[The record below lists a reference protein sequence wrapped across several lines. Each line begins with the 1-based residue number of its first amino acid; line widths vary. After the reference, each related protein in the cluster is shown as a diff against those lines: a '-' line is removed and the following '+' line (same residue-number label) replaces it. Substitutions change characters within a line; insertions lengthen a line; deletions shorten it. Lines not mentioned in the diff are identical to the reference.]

1 MAVPWQQS
9 AADLFSA
16 LWLNAMPTVEMTAHL
31 YRFFPQL
38 ENRDITVPAGSV
50 ADVLGAVNE
59 IAPGFTDYV
68 LDEQGALRR
77 HVNLCIN
84 DTLVIDK
91 KTLSDRVPDDGTVF
105 IFQALSGG

>member
-1 MAVPWQQS
+1 
-9 AADLFSA
+9 
-16 LWLNAMPTVEMTAHL
+16 MPSVEMTQHL

-38 ENRDITVPAGSV
+38 ENRTITIPTGSV
-50 ADVLGAVNE
+50 AEILRAVNE

-68 LDEQGALRR
+68 LDEHGALRR

-84 DTLVIDK
+84 DTIVIDK
-91 KTLSDRVPDDGTVF
+91 KTLSDRVPDDGTVY

>member
-1 MAVPWQQS
+1 MAMPCEQF

-16 LWLNAMPTVEMTAHL
+16 IWLNTMPSVKMTQHL
-31 YRFFPQL
+31 YRYFPIL
-38 ENRDITVPAGSV
+38 ENRTITVPVGTV
-50 ADVLGAVNE
+50 AEILCAINE

-77 HVNLCIN
+77 HVNLSIN
-84 DTLVIDK
+84 DTIVIDK
-91 KTLSDRVPDDGTVF
+91 KTLSDRVPDDGTVY

>member
-1 MAVPWQQS
+1 
-9 AADLFSA
+9 
-16 LWLNAMPTVEMTAHL
+16 MPTVEMTQHL

-38 ENRDITVPAGSV
+38 KDRKISVPAGSV
-50 ADVLGAVNE
+50 AEILNTVNE

-68 LDEQGALRR
+68 LDERGALRR

-84 DTLVIDK
+84 DAVVLDR
-91 KTLSDRVPDDGTVF
+91 KTLSDRVQEDGTVY

>member
-1 MAVPWQQS
+1 
-9 AADLFSA
+9 
-16 LWLNAMPTVEMTAHL
+16 MPSVEMTQHL

-38 ENRDITVPAGSV
+38 ENRAITVPAGSV
-50 ADVLGAVNE
+50 AEILCAVNE

-84 DTLVIDK
+84 DTIVIDK
-91 KTLSDRVPDDGTVF
+91 KTLSDRVPDDGTVY

>member
-1 MAVPWQQS
+1 
-9 AADLFSA
+9 
-16 LWLNAMPTVEMTAHL
+16 MPTVKMTRHL

-38 ENRDITVPAGSV
+38 EKRTISVPAGSV
-50 ADVLGAVNE
+50 ADILNAINE

-84 DTLVIDK
+84 DTLVIDR
-91 KTLSDRVPDDGTVF
+91 KTLSDRVQDDGTVY